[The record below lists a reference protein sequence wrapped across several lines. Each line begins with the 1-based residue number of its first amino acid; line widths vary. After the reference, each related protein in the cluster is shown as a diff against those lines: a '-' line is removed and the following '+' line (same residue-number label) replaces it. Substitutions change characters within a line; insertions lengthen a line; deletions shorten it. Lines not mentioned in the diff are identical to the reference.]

1 MWIVLNYDHLNVV
14 VCDDF
19 DGERNVWIHN
29 EVDVVLCDD
38 DYYDDD
44 NDGGYQKW
52 KKWDTWRK
60 PTKYSAVWIS
70 PIKDYHENKMNG
82 NCWPSD

>member
-1 MWIVLNYDHLNVV
+1 MTLMVNVM
-14 VCDDF
+14 F
-19 DGERNVWIHN
+19 EYHN

-52 KKWDTWRK
+52 KEWDTWRK

-70 PIKDYHENKMNG
+70 PINNYHENNTMVIAALQIK
-82 NCWPSD
+82 